1 MITASQK
8 AAAIG
13 YRVEVS
19 QREDGVTV
27 CKLTTPAGCAAAELW
42 LAEQGFADDGGYV
55 DLNDNGTPTSW
66 NYYVTDHLGS
76 TRRVVDSNDSIK
88 ETINYY
94 PFGSEMRMESPAL
107 LTGGTSHP
115 FRFTGKELDR
125 LNSLNMYDFGARM
138 YDVAGVPMW
147 TSIDPL
153 AEKYYNVSPYA
164 YCENNPI
171 NAIDPDGNDYWST
184 NDINE
189 IRNFLNALGSGQ
201 TQFDFSNWQHAT
213 DAEIVGNLT
222 YNDDT
227 NKFYTSYSRVE
238 NGEIVVVAKS
248 FDARLMPVSR
258 TGKGYSGAFV
268 YQPLEGFWQIANH
281 FCNGTQYN
289 DGEINWSVNLSGR
302 ITKVAPIIGIVNV
315 NTPAQKSKAVATL
328 LSKGAKLCKNFG
340 RKHGENVYK
349 LGKKYYSIDNTSHNG
364 GVYKVFKQESG
375 KLKRIGTADENFN
388 IFKK

>member
-1 MITASQK
+1 MIRRLRRHTSIFSRRTGPMIFDSNGALTKDSNRGIK
-8 AAAIG
+8 SITYDYGHHPSYVNMNIGRKVRYAAND
-13 YRVEVS
+13 YTP
-19 QREDGVTV
+19 DGRKLSSKHKTFVNGNIAVT
-27 CKLTTPAGCAAAELW
+27 TTDLYVDGLMLRNGAPLLW
-42 LAEQGFADDGGYV
+42 KFDGGYV

-94 PFGSEMRMESPAL
+94 PFGSEMRMENPAL

-268 YQPLEGFWQIANH
+268 YQPLEGFWQ
-281 FCNGTQYN
+281 
-289 DGEINWSVNLSGR
+289 L
-302 ITKVAPIIGIVNV
+302 PIISVMGLNIMM
-315 NTPAQKSKAVATL
+315 
-328 LSKGAKLCKNFG
+328 
-340 RKHGENVYK
+340 
-349 LGKKYYSIDNTSHNG
+349 GK
-364 GVYKVFKQESG
+364 
-375 KLKRIGTADENFN
+375 
-388 IFKK
+388 